1 MLGAGGHG
9 RGLAAIALAALAALV
24 GCGGRA
30 AATLPAAGADGDD
43 GAGQLAQASL
53 EVRLGDG
60 MPDLAAEVE
69 RARAS
74 AGRRTTRP
82 ALTGAW
88 TSTRADGTDPTL
100 AGSVY
105 GLDSS
110 VGGAMYGFGLGFGG
124 GGFGIAGGDLPSR
137 TDGGDG
143 AVLGTVT
150 WRGDGGVA
158 WPAGCAGARVARAG
172 GAVAGAIV
180 YLAGAPLRRDA
191 FDDERWTPAR
201 GALTADDCALWP
213 TAQVIAPVPGVVE
226 LENGA
231 ATPLPLAV
239 DGRSGPTLEPGA
251 RSKLAMTAVAI
262 VRVDGG
268 GRAPAWVLGQTSD
281 YHTITD
287 ALGRFAIDG
296 VPAGSYEL
304 VIWYP
309 PLVRAV
315 EDGRPVWTEPTVA
328 RRRIA
333 VGAAETVR
341 ASLAL
346 TPTP

>member
-9 RGLAAIALAALAALV
+9 RGLAAIALAAQV

-30 AATLPAAGADGDD
+30 ATTLPAAGADADD

-69 RARAS
+69 RARAG

-82 ALTGAW
+82 ALSAAW
-88 TSTRADGTDPTL
+88 TSTRPDGTDPTL

-110 VGGAMYGFGLGFGG
+110 VGGSMYGFGLGFGRS
-124 GGFGIAGGDLPSR
+124 GFGVAGGDLPSR

-150 WRGDGGVA
+150 WRADGGVA

-191 FDDERWTPAR
+191 FDDERWTAAR

-213 TAQVIAPVPGVVE
+213 AAQVVAPVPGVVE

-231 ATPLPLAV
+231 AGSLAFAV

-251 RSKLAMTAVAI
+251 RSKLAMTDVGI

-281 YHTITD
+281 YHTVTD

-315 EDGRPVWTEPTVA
+315 EDDRPVWTEPTVV

-333 VGAAETVR
+333 VGAAATVR